1 LNYLIKNL
9 KISLN
14 NLFPR
19 KRDKIRFL
27 ILTVVASSI
36 SILEL
41 GLAKIFSEI
50 ILSTNGTDKTF
61 FPLIALFVLLSIIA
75 KLITFAQKTRRIG
88 LFSEALGD
96 ENSEKNS
103 NAWNLTLSLEF
114 SNIFGHLLQISLV
127 TFFVFL
133 LSPNFGVIIFAS
145 SILSI
150 FILSNLSRKQEAYQ
164 TKFFKTRYTKYK
176 VSSKTRVLTRVK
188 SAEIGALSSGII
200 SLATLIV
207 LIYFHHQNLITTA
220 DSIVSFFAIRLLGSN
235 LSALSSSLMR
245 YARALVYS
253 SFGMARLTQN
263 SLASET
269 LE

>member
-1 LNYLIKNL
+1 MSYLIKNL

-27 ILTVVASSI
+27 ILTITASSV

-50 ILSTNGTDKTF
+50 ILSTNGTGKNLL
-61 FPLIALFVLLSIIA
+61 PLIALFVLLSIIA
-75 KLITFAQKTRRIG
+75 KLIVFAQKTRRIG
-88 LFSEALGD
+88 LFSEALGN
-96 ENSEKNS
+96 ENNAKNS

-127 TFFVFL
+127 SFFVFF
-133 LSPNFGVIIFAS
+133 LSPKFGAIILAS
-145 SILSI
+145 SIFSI
-150 FILSNLSRKQEAYQ
+150 FILSNLSRKQEQHQ

-188 SAEIGALSSGII
+188 SAEIGALSTGII

-207 LIYFHHQNLITTA
+207 LIIFHHQNLVTTA
-220 DSIVSFFAIRLLGSN
+220 DSIVIFFAIRLLGSN

>member
-1 LNYLIKNL
+1 M
-9 KISLN
+9 
-14 NLFPR
+14 
-19 KRDKIRFL
+19 
-27 ILTVVASSI
+27 ASSI

-50 ILSTNGTDKTF
+50 ILSTNGTGKNLL
-61 FPLIALFVLLSIIA
+61 PLIALFVLLSIIA
-75 KLITFAQKTRRIG
+75 KLIVFAQKTRRIR
-88 LFSEALGD
+88 LFSEALGN
-96 ENSEKNS
+96 ENNAKNS

-127 TFFVFL
+127 SFFVFF
-133 LSPNFGVIIFAS
+133 LSPKFGAIILAS
-145 SILSI
+145 SIFSI
-150 FILSNLSRKQEAYQ
+150 FILSNLSRKQEQHQ

-188 SAEIGALSSGII
+188 SAEIGALSTGII

-207 LIYFHHQNLITTA
+207 LIIFHHQNLLTTA
-220 DSIVSFFAIRLLGSN
+220 DSIVIFFAIRLLGSN

-253 SFGMARLTQN
+253 SFGMGRLTQN

>member
-1 LNYLIKNL
+1 
-9 KISLN
+9 
-14 NLFPR
+14 
-19 KRDKIRFL
+19 
-27 ILTVVASSI
+27 
-36 SILEL
+36 
-41 GLAKIFSEI
+41 
-50 ILSTNGTDKTF
+50 LSTNGTGKNLL
-61 FPLIALFVLLSIIA
+61 PLIALFVLLSIIA
-75 KLITFAQKTRRIG
+75 KLIVFAQKTRRIG
-88 LFSEALGD
+88 LFSEALGN
-96 ENSEKNS
+96 ENNAKNS

-127 TFFVFL
+127 SFFVFF
-133 LSPNFGVIIFAS
+133 LSPKFGAIILAS
-145 SILSI
+145 SIFSI
-150 FILSNLSRKQEAYQ
+150 FILSNLSRKQEQHQ

-188 SAEIGALSSGII
+188 SAEIGALSTGII

-207 LIYFHHQNLITTA
+207 LIIFHHQNLVTTA
-220 DSIVSFFAIRLLGSN
+220 DSIVIFFAIRLLGSN

-253 SFGMARLTQN
+253 SFGMGRLTQN

>member
-1 LNYLIKNL
+1 LSYLIKNL

-27 ILTVVASSI
+27 ILTITASSV

-50 ILSTNGTDKTF
+50 ILSTNGTGKNLL
-61 FPLIALFVLLSIIA
+61 PLIALFVLLSIIA
-75 KLITFAQKTRRIG
+75 KLIVFAQKTRRIG
-88 LFSEALGD
+88 LFSEALGN
-96 ENSEKNS
+96 ENNAKNS

-127 TFFVFL
+127 SFFVFF
-133 LSPNFGVIIFAS
+133 LSPKFGAIILAS
-145 SILSI
+145 SIFSI
-150 FILSNLSRKQEAYQ
+150 FILSNLSRKQEQHQ

-188 SAEIGALSSGII
+188 SAEIGALSTGII

-207 LIYFHHQNLITTA
+207 LIIFHHQNLVTTA
-220 DSIVSFFAIRLLGSN
+220 DSIVIFFAIRLLGSN

-253 SFGMARLTQN
+253 SFGMGRLTQK

>member
-1 LNYLIKNL
+1 LSYLIKNL

-27 ILTVVASSI
+27 ILTITASSV

-50 ILSTNGTDKTF
+50 ILSTNGTGKNLL
-61 FPLIALFVLLSIIA
+61 PLIALFVLLSIIA
-75 KLITFAQKTRRIG
+75 KLIVFAQKTRRIG
-88 LFSEALGD
+88 LFSEALGN
-96 ENSEKNS
+96 ENNAKNS

-127 TFFVFL
+127 SFFVFF
-133 LSPNFGVIIFAS
+133 LSPKFGAIILAS
-145 SILSI
+145 SIFSI
-150 FILSNLSRKQEAYQ
+150 FILSNLSRKQEQHQ

-188 SAEIGALSSGII
+188 SAEIGALSTGII

-207 LIYFHHQNLITTA
+207 LIIFHHQNLVTTA
-220 DSIVSFFAIRLLGSN
+220 DSIVIFFAIRLLGSN

-253 SFGMARLTQN
+253 SFGMGRLTQN